1 MEDSRQGDAI
11 LEWDHSAEKRSEIT
25 SRRTRKIRVCFTLM
39 FTPDFIAD
47 TIFWLVLG
55 KYDYA
60 ICCE

>member
-25 SRRTRKIRVCFTLM
+25 SRTRKIRVGFTLM

-60 ICCE
+60 ICRE